1 MNETPGEVS
10 YSAAIIGCET
20 AGLWQLALTFRLS
33 SMSNMNETP
42 GEISYSAAISGRETA
57 GLWQLALTFPSG
69 MPTCVTLQTRSL

>member
-1 MNETPGEVS
+1 MPNMNETPGEVS

-57 GLWQLALTFPSG
+57 G
-69 MPTCVTLQTRSL
+69 R